1 MYPDSFISNRIAC
14 VSLINDS
21 SIFSPGLNPVILMG
35 LLYFSEKI
43 SIKSL
48 NFNEINFGIIVSPDS
63 PYNIEYSIN

>member
-21 SIFSPGLNPVILMG
+21 SIFSPGLNPVILME

-48 NFNEINFGIIVSPDS
+48 NFNEINFGIIWLVF
-63 PYNIEYSIN
+63 YVHITY